1 MDEDNDPVV
10 AQPGIAT
17 VTSGTIYHP
26 DGLIVGKTIYAQ
38 AATFSG
44 GTPPFT
50 FEAQFQRNNGSGWVG
65 FTGWETIS
73 SASRLLANSELG
85 FNIRVNTR
93 ITDRNTA
100 EGKFVVAPGIST
112 GPVTAS

>member
-1 MDEDNDPVV
+1 M
-10 AQPGIAT
+10 
-17 VTSGTIYHP
+17 
-26 DGLIVGKTIYAQ
+26 IVGKTIYAQ

-65 FTGWETIS
+65 FTGWETVS
-73 SASRLLANSELG
+73 SASRVLTSNELG
-85 FNIRVNTR
+85 FDLRVNTR
-93 ITDRNTA
+93 GTDRNTP
-100 EGKFVVAPGIST
+100 EGDFIIAPGIST